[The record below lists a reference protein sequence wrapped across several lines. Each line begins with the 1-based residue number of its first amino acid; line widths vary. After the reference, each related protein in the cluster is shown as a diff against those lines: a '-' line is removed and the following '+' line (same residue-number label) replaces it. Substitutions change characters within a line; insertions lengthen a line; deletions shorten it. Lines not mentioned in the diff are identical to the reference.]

1 MKAKLL
7 QYFVNKNNTCGF
19 TKIGLLVRIFLYSCV
34 AGVMLLPSY
43 IRPCS
48 CNACHNFSSFFY
60 ERYCN
65 KFVEPRNTI
74 GALNRAQQAYNLE
87 RGGFATI
94 DKVGVGIK
102 TETTNYSYHSLP
114 NGPVQTSN
122 DPKELAPSFE
132 AVINTAQPKIPNI
145 RGYIGVVIAIQD
157 KGLNQILTTAIVC
170 QEEKPSFTFSSP
182 MPAPF
187 MLMPPANGEPK
198 CPKRWETTIGG

>member
-1 MKAKLL
+1 MKVEMKAKLL
-7 QYFVNKNNTCGF
+7 QYFLKKNDTGGF

-34 AGVMLLPSY
+34 AGAVLLPSY
-43 IRPCS
+43 IRPCRCNS
-48 CNACHNFSSFFY
+48 CHWLFFQTN
-60 ERYCN
+60 CSPQ
-65 KFVEPRNTI
+65 VEARNTI
-74 GALNRAQQAYNLE
+74 GALNRGQQAYNLE
-87 RGGFATI
+87 FGGFATI
-94 DKVGVGIK
+94 ENVGLGIK

-132 AVINTAQPKIPNI
+132 AVINTAQPKIPNV

-157 KGLNQILTTAIVC
+157 KGLNQILPRAIVC

-187 MLMPPANGEPK
+187 MLMQPAKGEPQ
-198 CPKRWETTIGG
+198 CPKGWEGVGE